1 MSVREFLQAA
11 DVDEVSISH
20 EGTTTQISR
29 DDQLLVDAFGDYI
42 IDKLRFTTES
52 EIIFCEI
59 TLKTS
64 FLKKEAA

>member
-1 MSVREFLQAA
+1 MTVREFLHTA

-20 EGTTTQISR
+20 DGITTKIDR
-29 DDQLLVDAFGDYI
+29 GNQLLVDAFGDYI
-42 IDKLRFTTES
+42 IDKIRFATES

-64 FLKKEAA
+64 FLKKGAA